1 MQVLN
6 HNLMLWYKLNI
17 YVTYRA
23 DFEEKNLEHNY
34 ISVVMTIQ

>member
-6 HNLMLWYKLNI
+6 QNLMLRYKLKINF
-17 YVTYRA
+17 TYRA
-23 DFEEKNLEHNY
+23 DLEEKNLEHNY